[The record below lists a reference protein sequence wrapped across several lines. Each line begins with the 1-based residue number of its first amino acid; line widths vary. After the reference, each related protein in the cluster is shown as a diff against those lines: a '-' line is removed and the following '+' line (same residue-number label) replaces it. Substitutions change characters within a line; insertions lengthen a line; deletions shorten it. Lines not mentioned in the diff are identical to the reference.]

1 MTVIFNNAP
10 GRGMAVPSTVTA
22 IPFRLNIDGFHSAA
36 SGGGTTSSTQFSAVT
51 TGVRVAFG
59 SNHQFLTT
67 VRNFIYVYVFGD
79 HMGEF
84 SINGITFTGGCNSGG
99 IDGLSGVLSYYRQ
112 KNLAATGKPVSV
124 QLGAGSFRAFL
135 TGVEATMDD
144 PAQSIGKF
152 KMQFNMVPPKESEK
166 KSPSKESEKKKK

>member
-1 MTVIFNNAP
+1 
-10 GRGMAVPSTVTA
+10 
-22 IPFRLNIDGFHSAA
+22 
-36 SGGGTTSSTQFSAVT
+36 
-51 TGVRVAFG
+51 
-59 SNHQFLTT
+59 
-67 VRNFIYVYVFGD
+67 
-79 HMGEF
+79 MGEF